1 MDVLQE
7 SLHFFEKEVVST
19 QYVDSVIPVPDEP
32 DTIFSEVWCFDVSKP
47 DGFIVFS

>member
-7 SLHFFEKEVVST
+7 SLHFFKKEVVST

-32 DTIFSEVWCFDVSKP
+32 NNIFSEVWCFDVSKT
-47 DGFIVFS
+47 DGFMGFS